1 MVWNYNISK
10 KNELKLERVQKVAIR
25 LISESKDSYQNV
37 LKELNL
43 ETLKVRRNKLSE
55 TFAEKCL
62 KNDNNKVMFERN
74 KITHKMKLRNV
85 EKYKIKH
92 VRTARLE
99 RSAILKM
106 SKHLNKKHKELKIT

>member
-1 MVWNYNISK
+1 M
-10 KNELKLERVQKVAIR
+10 AIR
-25 LISESKDSYQNV
+25 LISDSKDAYQNV
-37 LKELNL
+37 LKELSL

-62 KNDNNKVMFERN
+62 KNDKNKVILERN
-74 KITHKMKLRNV
+74 KRTHKMKLRNV

-92 VRTARLE
+92 VRTARLQ

-106 SKHLNKKHKELKIT
+106 SKQNTRLLMFDNQIYFLSYT